1 VRVFVPQVRR
11 ALKDILAGGI
21 FAVLGVAFATGSL
34 AYEIGSPLQ
43 MGPGYYPLVLGGLL
57 VAFGLMILVKGFIA
71 GAEEPIGDVDWR
83 AVVLV
88 TAALLFFG
96 LTIRGLGLVGAM
108 FGASVLGALARSET
122 SLRDVLLISVGLT
135 VLCVGIFVFA
145 LQLRLPLFGS
155 WIPL

>member
-1 VRVFVPQVRR
+1 MPQVRG
-11 ALKDILAGGI
+11 ALRDILAGGVFI
-21 FAVLGVAFATGSL
+21 AIGVAFATGSL
-34 AYEIGSPLQ
+34 AYRLGSPLE
-43 MGPGYYPLVLGGLL
+43 MGPGYYPLLLGGIL
-57 VAFGLMILVKGFIA
+57 VGFGVIVVVKGFIA
-71 GAEEPIGDVDWR
+71 GEGEPIGDVDWR

-96 LTIRGLGLVGAM
+96 LTIRDFGLIGAM

-135 VLCVGIFVFA
+135 VLCVAIFVFA

>member
-1 VRVFVPQVRR
+1 VPQVRG
-11 ALKDILAGGI
+11 ALRDILAGGVFI
-21 FAVLGVAFATGSL
+21 VIGVAFATGSL
-34 AYEIGSPLQ
+34 AYRLGSPLE
-43 MGPGYYPLVLGGLL
+43 MGPGYYPLLLGGIL
-57 VAFGLMILVKGFIA
+57 VGFGVIVVVKGFIA
-71 GAEEPIGDVDWR
+71 GEGEPVGDVDWR

-122 SLRDVLLISVGLT
+122 SLRDVLFISVGLT
-135 VLCVGIFVFA
+135 VLCVAIFVFA